1 MIPAKKIWRQK
12 RLTREEN
19 GTDSDDSQDSTEKAR
34 EHDASDNEGDITRPS
49 NEAFEVNM
57 VFTLPVEFRAP
68 EHSVAE
74 LDLRAERAVFEKPAV
89 AGEHMK
95 PLYIKGHL
103 DGKPVG
109 RMMVDGGAS
118 VNIMP
123 LALFERLGHGEH
135 DLK

>member
-57 VFTLPVEFRAP
+57 V
-68 EHSVAE
+68 
-74 LDLRAERAVFEKPAV
+74 
-89 AGEHMK
+89 
-95 PLYIKGHL
+95 LYFL
-103 DGKPVG
+103 
-109 RMMVDGGAS
+109 
-118 VNIMP
+118 
-123 LALFERLGHGEH
+123 
-135 DLK
+135 